1 MYLVDGIRM
10 ENLTIGKKIKLLREL
25 KGFKQDYIAEQLGM
39 TQNGYGKIERDE
51 TDIPYSRLESIAKV
65 FEVSVSDLINLNQ
78 QKIHYSITN
87 NNSQIENVISKVEHL
102 YNSEHQR
109 IETRLTKLEQELL
122 KVQNILN
129 NVITN
134 K

>member
-1 MYLVDGIRM
+1 M

-25 KGFKQDYIAEQLGM
+25 KGFKQDYIAGQLGM

-65 FEVSVSDLINLNQ
+65 FEVSVSDLLNLNQ

-87 NNSQIENVISKVEHL
+87 HNSQIENVISKVDNLNQEQSVRL
-102 YNSEHQR
+102 EN
-109 IETRLTKLEQELL
+109 RLTNLEKEFTVL
-122 KVQNILN
+122 KHIVTQIN
-129 NVITN
+129 NKIT
-134 K
+134 